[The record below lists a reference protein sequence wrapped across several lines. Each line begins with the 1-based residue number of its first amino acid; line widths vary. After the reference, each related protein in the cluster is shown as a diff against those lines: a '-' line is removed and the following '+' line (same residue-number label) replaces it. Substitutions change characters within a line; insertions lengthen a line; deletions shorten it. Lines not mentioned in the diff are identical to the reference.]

1 MVAKARP
8 ALPSG
13 PWSGTRLTPLAS
25 LCLSY
30 VFAAVSLEIIRQ
42 CVNRTWPFYVLA
54 LVRIVR
60 SSANA
65 IGPLTDSFLVR
76 AARDSRRPDESYGRQ
91 RLFGSLAWGVG
102 SLVVGALIDANG
114 LWVVFPFTYAMIFV
128 CLVVLGLNAVQQAA
142 VVPKR
147 RESGSEVA
155 LGKTRGARSPRVVLQ
170 SIRDTLLSHPQLKA
184 FVLQVVLSGFFMTL
198 ADTVLPLQLD
208 QEFGSSRKFNGGT
221 TLAGILSSI
230 PVFWWSA
237 NLLHR
242 YGAWRMLRAA
252 QVLLIARYA
261 VLAMLSRNTPWLH
274 AVLMAQQSL
283 HGCIF
288 SLAWSASTELVQSM
302 ATSCNITMSAQS
314 MVSTLYFVCGQ
325 GLGNVLWMSLYDRMP
340 TAAPCTFSVHPSR
353 GKHIGD

>member
-1 MVAKARP
+1 
-8 ALPSG
+8 
-13 PWSGTRLTPLAS
+13 
-25 LCLSY
+25 
-30 VFAAVSLEIIRQ
+30 
-42 CVNRTWPFYVLA
+42 
-54 LVRIVR
+54 
-60 SSANA
+60 
-65 IGPLTDSFLVR
+65 
-76 AARDSRRPDESYGRQ
+76 
-91 RLFGSLAWGVG
+91 
-102 SLVVGALIDANG
+102 
-114 LWVVFPFTYAMIFV
+114 MIFV

-142 VVPKR
+142 VVQG

-288 SLAWSASTELVQSM
+288 SLAWSASTNLCSPWLRLAQYPDVSAVHGLHAVLCVRSGWGM
-302 ATSCNITMSAQS
+302 CFGCRSTIT
-314 MVSTLYFVCGQ
+314 
-325 GLGNVLWMSLYDRMP
+325 MP
-340 TAAPCTFSVHPSR
+340 TAAPLYFLACVLLVGNILGTDVPDFR
-353 GKHIGD
+353 GCGQGLQSL